1 MLVYLDDSFQQ
12 HDTGKHPECP
22 ARIANLNS
30 TLRSSGVLRH
40 ATLPEWQPAQL
51 SDIQAVHSEN
61 YTRDLLAA
69 CDAGGGQIE
78 SDTFVSEQSWSV
90 ALLGAGA
97 AIDATRRVIDGESDA
112 AFCAVRPPG
121 HHALPG
127 GAMGFCL
134 FNNIAVAARY
144 ALTKVDRVMIVD
156 WDVHHGNGTQDIFY
170 SEERVGFFSIHRSPF
185 YPGTGSRAET
195 GTGAGLGMTLNAPVT
210 ADVSRTTFMREFEKG
225 LNDLA
230 SRCSPDLILLSA
242 GFDAHRNDPVGSLCL
257 EEPDFQQLT
266 QIVNDLAASFTG
278 GKIVSLL
285 EGGYHLEHMPR
296 SALEHVQELGKRDSH
311 CDSRNDA

>member
-12 HDTGKHPECP
+12 HDTGKHPECA
-22 ARIANLNS
+22 ARITNLNAV
-30 TLRSSGVLRH
+30 LRSSGVLDA
-40 ATLPEWQPAQL
+40 ATLPTWQPAQL
-51 SDIQAVHSEN
+51 SHIKAVHSES
-61 YTRDLLAA
+61 YASHLLAA
-69 CDAGGGQIE
+69 CQAGGGQIE
-78 SDTFVSEQSWSV
+78 ADTIVSRQSWSV

-97 AIDATRRVIDGESDA
+97 TTDATRRVLEGEDKV

-121 HHALPG
+121 HHALPN

-144 ALTKVDRVMIVD
+144 ALSSVDRVMIVD

-170 SEERVGFFSIHRSPF
+170 DEERVGFFSIHRSPF
-185 YPGTGSRAET
+185 YPGTGSKAET

-210 ADVSRTTFMREFEKG
+210 ADVSKASFMREFERG

-230 SRCSPDLILLSA
+230 ARCKPDLILLSA

-257 EEPDFQQLT
+257 EEPDFQRLT
-266 QIVNDLAASFTG
+266 RVVKDLAASYTD

-285 EGGYHLEHMPR
+285 EGGYHLEHMPK
-296 SALEHVQELGKRDSH
+296 SALEHVQELGKE
-311 CDSRNDA
+311 DA